1 MSLTS
6 CTVPLLLSCGDHENT
21 QNTHQQE
28 DPPPTGDPQTPPPS
42 PLLQSQATPSTNLD
56 LLTISPLT
64 PSFSS
69 RPPNYHPATPGGDL
83 VMDSPFTATPPA
95 VSVSDAVS
103 ASPLSNN
110 YKLVSRTRRTY
121 VKNTATSSIRPCPSP
136 YSFQAP
142 AADVLPTQSQPA
154 KLVRPVLTNH
164 NLRKRR
170 QVQFGGGCGQGGIEL
185 LPQPFSFTPIAAA
198 ATSRCVISSTPL
210 ERRPLRK
217 AEGGGGG
224 GGGRG
229 DGHMIIQ
236 GILEPLTCQPCLSEL
251 WKFFINY
258 LFLQCTCIHTCM

>member
-1 MSLTS
+1 
-6 CTVPLLLSCGDHENT
+6 
-21 QNTHQQE
+21 
-28 DPPPTGDPQTPPPS
+28 
-42 PLLQSQATPSTNLD
+42 
-56 LLTISPLT
+56 
-64 PSFSS
+64 
-69 RPPNYHPATPGGDL
+69 
-83 VMDSPFTATPPA
+83 MDSPFTATPPA

-121 VKNTATSSIRPCPSP
+121 VKNTASSSIRPCPSP

-154 KLVRPVLTNH
+154 KLVRPVLTDH

-170 QVQFGGGCGQGGIEL
+170 QVQFGGGCGQGRIEL

-224 GGGRG
+224 GRG

-236 GILEPLTCQPCLSEL
+236 GILEPLTCQPCLGEL

-258 LFLQCTCIHTCM
+258 LFCNVHVMYTCNLII